1 MKKQLALAIVAIA
14 CLFGTACFA
23 KDTYQFEILSTTDMH
38 GRATNY
44 NVATQ
49 KEDLNSM
56 VRVASVVERERK
68 VFGDNLILID
78 NGDLLQGTLLSQYAI
93 TQKPKEEKK
102 QLLDIMNSEGAY
114 HNGFTIII
122 TLLGILAI
130 IGFFIGVFGGLISSN
145 SFLTM
150 FGIGCLISVVI
161 ISICSNTYNTSK
173 LKQYY
178 KENEDIEIME
188 DEEETWKL

>member
-1 MKKQLALAIVAIA
+1 MTLIKCNECGK
-14 CLFGTACFA
+14 
-23 KDTYQFEILSTTDMH
+23 EISDKAEICVNC
-38 GRATNY
+38 GNPI
-44 NVATQ
+44 Q
-49 KEDLNSM
+49 KEIEKEKLKNRKSFDDL
-56 VRVASVVERERK
+56 
-68 VFGDNLILID
+68 
-78 NGDLLQGTLLSQYAI
+78 T
-93 TQKPKEEKK
+93 KEEKK

-122 TLLGILAI
+122 TLMGILAI

>member
-1 MKKQLALAIVAIA
+1 MALIK
-14 CLFGTACFA
+14 CSECG
-23 KDTYQFEILSTTDMH
+23 KEISDKAEMCVNC
-38 GRATNY
+38 GNPI
-44 NVATQ
+44 Q
-49 KEDLNSM
+49 KEIKKEKLKNRKSFDDL
-56 VRVASVVERERK
+56 
-68 VFGDNLILID
+68 
-78 NGDLLQGTLLSQYAI
+78 T
-93 TQKPKEEKK
+93 KEEKK

-122 TLLGILAI
+122 TLMGILAI

-178 KENEDIEIME
+178 KANEDIEIME

>member
-1 MKKQLALAIVAIA
+1 MTLIKCNECGK
-14 CLFGTACFA
+14 
-23 KDTYQFEILSTTDMH
+23 EISDKAEICVNC
-38 GRATNY
+38 GNPI
-44 NVATQ
+44 Q
-49 KEDLNSM
+49 KEIEKEKLKNRKSFDDL
-56 VRVASVVERERK
+56 
-68 VFGDNLILID
+68 
-78 NGDLLQGTLLSQYAI
+78 T
-93 TQKPKEEKK
+93 KEEKK

>member
-1 MKKQLALAIVAIA
+1 MALIK
-14 CLFGTACFA
+14 CSECG
-23 KDTYQFEILSTTDMH
+23 KEISDKAEMCVNC
-38 GRATNY
+38 GNPI
-44 NVATQ
+44 Q
-49 KEDLNSM
+49 KEIKKEKLKNRKSFDDL
-56 VRVASVVERERK
+56 
-68 VFGDNLILID
+68 
-78 NGDLLQGTLLSQYAI
+78 T
-93 TQKPKEEKK
+93 KEEKK

-122 TLLGILAI
+122 TLMGILAI